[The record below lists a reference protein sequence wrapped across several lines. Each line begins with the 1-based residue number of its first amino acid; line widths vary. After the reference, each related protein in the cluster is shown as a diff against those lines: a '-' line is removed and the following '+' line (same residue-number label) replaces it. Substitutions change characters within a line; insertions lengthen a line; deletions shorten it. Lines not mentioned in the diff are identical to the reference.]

1 MMIRLVK
8 QIPNLL
14 TLTNLFL
21 GCVAIVQTFAQRT
34 HIACLLIFA
43 AALLDFFDGFI
54 ARALDAQS
62 EMGKQL
68 DSLAD
73 CVTFGVAPGMILYQL
88 LANSFVIKSDAF
100 DTPIAY
106 FLPAFLV
113 SCMAAYRLARFNIA
127 EGKPDRFN
135 GIPSPAMALF
145 VACLPMIVFYSG
157 HQRINNFILNSNVLY
172 GLIIMLSYLMVSKH
186 HFFKLTPKAM
196 NTKTNAMRYVL
207 ILIAIVSIVWLKWV
221 AALVIMPSY
230 FILSTIEFSFFNKE

>member
-1 MMIRLVK
+1 MIKLVK

-21 GCVAIVQTFAQRT
+21 GCAAIVQTFSERT

-43 AALLDFFDGFI
+43 AAILDFLDGFV

-68 DSLAD
+68 DSFAD
-73 CVTFGVAPGMILYQL
+73 CVTFGVVPGMILYQL
-88 LANSFVIKSDAF
+88 LANSFVIKANAF
-100 DTPIAY
+100 DTSIAY

-113 SCMAAYRLARFNIA
+113 SCMAAYRLARFNIS

-145 VACLPMIVFYSG
+145 VACLPMIIFYSG
-157 HQRINNFILNSNVLY
+157 NQKITNLILNSNVLY
-172 GLIIMLSYLMVSKH
+172 AIIVVLSYLMVSSH
-186 HFFKLTPKAM
+186 QLFKLSPKAM
-196 NTKTNAMRYVL
+196 NPKKNAMRFVL
-207 ILIAIVSIVWLKWV
+207 IALSIISILLLKWM
-221 AALVIMPSY
+221 AALVIMPAY
-230 FILSTIEFSFFNKE
+230 LILSKIEFSFLNKE